1 VLHILLAAPEE
12 NMSEFISD
20 AAANLVGTFVGAGLA
35 LLTAWAV
42 ARRQQ
47 VASEISKLQRLIDRI
62 YRSRALTKV
71 PYAAR
76 RSANL
81 DEYEIADLRRIT
93 GAIFTI
99 RSLIEEAVNTFD
111 SRAAAAPV
119 LDDMYGATLDYLN
132 AVEIDDRDYVN
143 EVMRLR
149 EALLEGEMRLKQI
162 CPQLVLREPGGLGDR
177 VQRKDI

>member
-1 VLHILLAAPEE
+1 
-12 NMSEFISD
+12 MSEFVSD

-47 VASEISKLQRLIDRI
+47 VIAEIGKLQRLIDRI
-62 YRSRALTKV
+62 YRSRALTQV
-71 PYAAR
+71 SQSAR
-76 RSANL
+76 RSAPL
-81 DEYEIADLRRIT
+81 DECERADFRRVT

-99 RSLIEEAVNTFD
+99 RGLIEEAANIFD
-111 SRAAAAPV
+111 SRAPAALV

-149 EALLEGEMRLKQI
+149 KALLEGEMRLKQMHSK
-162 CPQLVLREPGGLGDR
+162 LVLREPGGLG
-177 VQRKDI
+177 QRMRHEDNQER